1 MCTGSVGRPVS
12 EDESRA
18 ELLALLEDE
27 YVRDILEATDHQ
39 PMTAPELAEACN
51 ASRPTIYRRIDRL
64 KDYDLLSET
73 VRPDKDGHQRRVYV
87 SRFRKLSVELV
98 DGTYKFTVERNED
111 PADRFTAMWEGI

>member
-1 MCTGSVGRPVS
+1 VP
-12 EDESRA
+12 EDESQA

-27 YVRDILEATDHQ
+27 YVRDILEATDHR

-64 KDYDLLSET
+64 KEYDLLSET